1 MNEKPQ
7 LGLSKSSGSQ
17 TKDDDKAW
25 KKNTEKKHQFT
36 YGRIRIQI
44 AVALSESMY

>member
-25 KKNTEKKHQFT
+25 KKNTEKNT
-36 YGRIRIQI
+36 NLLM
-44 AVALSESMY
+44 AE